1 MAEHKLVLII
11 PNASNTKKVFHPIEL
26 EGSHESYPEDYFRN
40 EENRSRLRQDLED
53 KSARQVSEAHLNQI
67 ITNLVSDIKSGYQ
80 PTTITLDLPP
90 KENSTSKQTPV
101 QSIPKKAKPSDI
113 YNPPPKKPT
122 TSIESATN
130 KADI

>member
-11 PNASNTKKVFHPIEL
+11 PNASNKKVFHSIDL

-53 KSARQVSEAHLNQI
+53 KSARQVSDAHLNQI

-90 KENSTSKQTPV
+90 KENFTPKQTSNPP
-101 QSIPKKAKPSDI
+101 IPKEAKPSDI

-122 TSIESATN
+122 TSTETATN